1 MTQIPAGGFEGRSGG
16 AVGIIGVRVGGI
28 AAGRTG
34 TLGGEF
40 LASSSEVVLFMA
52 DHDVYRLSLL
62 LFCVTVGGI
71 EELRK
76 IKRNEGGES

>member
-1 MTQIPAGGFEGRSGG
+1 MTQIPTGGFEWRSGG

-40 LASSSEVVLFMA
+40 LASSSEVVFFMA
-52 DHDVYRLSLL
+52 DHGGWCVLL
-62 LFCVTVGGI
+62 LFVLCVTMEVI

-76 IKRNEGGES
+76 IIEEGES

>member
-28 AAGRTG
+28 AAGKTG

-40 LASSSEVVLFMA
+40 LASSSEVVFFMA
-52 DHDVYRLSLL
+52 DHDGYVLLLLL
-62 LFCVTVGGI
+62 LFCVTVEVI
-71 EELRK
+71 
-76 IKRNEGGES
+76 